1 MTENNEPPTGAFV
14 SCRRTDNAAS
24 ASPIYHLLF
33 GLNVI
38 NWAIE
43 LTMNFYIFIRHLYHR
58 DVFQIPPQTQM
69 LNR

>member
-43 LTMNFYIFIRHLYHR
+43 LTMNFYIFIQHLFPAGR
-58 DVFQIPPQTQM
+58 FPISAT
-69 LNR
+69 NTNA